1 MMLPL
6 DANFE
11 KIPPHLRLSNFSEEN
26 KALSKK
32 VVELGNRLK
41 ECILTIE
48 EQKDEIKHLRELNV
62 TGSESEK
69 SEDKKKKMQEAEY
82 KKIIS
87 ELQQKV
93 EKIQSERDASHIQA
107 RVKFNEFKTELEHLK
122 NEVTQQTIAIV
133 EGFEQLQA
141 MTTGLSFNDSR
152 DQLNSGKILR
162 SSNNHDLSYATL
174 QKQIIEELGLDNF
187 FSCK

>member
-1 MMLPL
+1 MTEREKML
-6 DANFE
+6 
-11 KIPPHLRLSNFSEEN
+11 
-26 KALSKK
+26 
-32 VVELGNRLK
+32 
-41 ECILTIE
+41 
-48 EQKDEIKHLRELNV
+48 KH
-62 TGSESEK
+62 
-69 SEDKKKKMQEAEY
+69 
-82 KKIIS
+82 
-87 ELQQKV
+87 
-93 EKIQSERDASHIQA
+93 HIQ
-107 RVKFNEFKTELEHLK
+107 KLSSFSNSLDIHNTMKQFKTELEHLK